1 MAKNFFNLEGPGDP
15 PAPLPDGADPV
26 AVKAHAAAL
35 KEHEAKVKEHPKV
48 VRDYQDAAVDLMFKG
63 LRAVVYD
70 PKQSEN
76 LRNDVNLK
84 AAQVLGDV
92 LSSPLLAAC
101 RDPKEVEKVREKASN
116 ELRGILA
123 GELEEPKQ
131 EYLVPV
137 AVLEAAF
144 GALGRINDIKSLEWL
159 LENYAHTNN
168 SPTMTERLK
177 AAHKA
182 MILFKGVPGKLRYA
196 IVEKFITLYTSAEA
210 RAGSAAPSGG
220 TPAQKSAAAAAKKF
234 WDDVKTDTIAVVKY
248 YATPPGGAAP
258 LNAEGQEAT
267 SMKELNDW
275 WSSHD
280 KPNRAPWLDE
290 KIVDKPAK

>member
-1 MAKNFFNLEGPGDP
+1 M
-15 PAPLPDGADPV
+15 
-26 AVKAHAAAL
+26 
-35 KEHEAKVKEHPKV
+35 
-48 VRDYQDAAVDLMFKG
+48 VRDYQDAAVELMFKG
-63 LRAVVYD
+63 LRAVVFNAKNED
-70 PKQSEN
+70 N

-92 LSSPLLAAC
+92 LASPQLAAC
-101 RDPKEVEKVREKASN
+101 RDAKEVEKVREKASS

-123 GELEEPKQ
+123 GELAEPKQ

-144 GALGRINDIKSLEWL
+144 AALGRINDINSLEWL

-168 SPTMTERLK
+168 SQSMTERLK

-182 MILFKGVPGKLRYA
+182 MILFKPVPGKLRYA

-248 YATPPGGAAP
+248 YATGPAGVAP

-275 WSSHD
+275 WSTHD

-290 KIVDKPAK
+290 KVVDKPAK